1 MSRGTI
7 ISDTSAQTRI
17 EAWQNTTDAQLAQ
30 TFTNESSLLL
40 VFELSGDPLTAL
52 LAQWKQTEEARF
64 RMHAAVGEAG
74 AFEVL
79 LEVISGTPVT
89 ELQSNTLYVPA
100 LTSAEIRIPAPEP
113 TTPPREIAASEAK
126 TMSDEWKNIAD
137 DNIAATVSGS
147 EGRLRYVT
155 YEQEKTITL
164 KTRLETISDPKLQ
177 GFLAVKTPDLQAKYE
192 DDSDILITFICHV
205 SYAAPQENQLF
216 SFFNFGEF
224 CPPYCQ

>member
-1 MSRGTI
+1 MSLGTT
-7 ISDTSAQTRI
+7 ISRAEAQARK
-17 EAWQNTTDAQLAQ
+17 EAWQQTTNNQLDQA
-30 TFTNESSLLL
+30 FTSQSSRIL
-40 VFELSGDPLTAL
+40 VCELSGDPLTTMMDE
-52 LAQWKQTEEARF
+52 WTQTQEARF

-74 AFEVL
+74 SFEVL

-89 ELQSNTLYVPA
+89 ELQSDKLYVPA
-100 LTSAEIRIPAPEP
+100 LTSAEIRISAPEP

-177 GFLAVKTPDLQAKYE
+177 VFLAVKTPDLQAKYE

-205 SYAAPQENQLF
+205 SSAAPQENQ
-216 SFFNFGEF
+216 SVAFFDFGEF